1 MNILNLSV
9 VPLSGA
15 HRKGWHGASGESA
28 GDRGAAFPEA
38 RPPPVRNFL
47 PGVSRVVARRHA
59 IHLTTGY
66 DLGIFTQIAKSYS
79 QFTAPYA
86 PLKGTG
92 YNALGDHFHP
102 ILAILGPVYRA
113 FPSSYTL
120 LVCQA
125 ALVAVSVLPITRWA
139 HEVRGRRFAY
149 WIGISYGPPGA
160 SRNSSSSTST
170 KWPSRSRSSRS
181 PCAAGRE
188 KWRAAVLWAIPL
200 VLVKEDL
207 GLTVAAVG
215 AYVAWKG
222 PRRTGILLALFGI
235 VATALAMFVV
245 LPSVNP
251 LGEFAYWPPAEPE
264 EKSLLIK
271 AVATFWPP
279 VKWLTLLMLVA
290 PTGFLAVRSPLL
302 VVMLPTLGW
311 RFTSDFPNYWGMDF
325 HYSAVLM
332 PVAFAA
338 AVHAVASG
346 RTVTRRLLHAAV
358 IGTAATAV
366 TFFTSPFHEL
376 VLPRTWVASEHV
388 RVADEIL
395 GRIPDG
401 ATVAASNR
409 LAAQLAYRTTVS
421 EVCLFPV
428 PSRRRKRL
436 GGWST
441 KTPIRP
447 TRNARPGRP
456 WNRPPRRS
464 PATGSSS
471 AGAGSPSWRG
481 PTPLPD
487 GPEARTGPGPLP
499 EGARTP
505 RDSGEEER
513 EDEGKILPEH

>member
-9 VPLSGA
+9 VPTQRRAPEGGGTARRVNAPEVVEQRFSKPALLLSGI
-15 HRKGWHGASGESA
+15 
-28 GDRGAAFPEA
+28 F
-38 RPPPVRNFL
+38 FL
-47 PGVSRVVARRHA
+47 VYLILSARRHA

-66 DLGIFTQIAKSYS
+66 DLGIFTQIVKSYS

-102 ILAILGPVYRA
+102 ILAILGPVYKV

-125 ALVAVSVLPITRWA
+125 ALVAVSVIPITRWA
-139 HEVRGRRFAY
+139 HEVRGRKFAY
-149 WIGISYGPPGA
+149 WTGISYGA
-160 SRNSSSSTST
+160 SWGIAELVQFDFHEVAFAVPLLAFSV
-170 KWPSRSRSSRS
+170 
-181 PCAAGRE
+181 CAAGRE

-215 AYVAWKG
+215 AYIAWKG
-222 PRRTGILLALFGI
+222 PRRAGIPLALFGI
-235 VATALAMFVV
+235 AATALAMFVV

-251 LGEFAYWPPAEPE
+251 LGEFAYWPPAEPQ
-264 EKSLLIK
+264 EKSLLVK
-271 AVATFWPP
+271 AAATFWPP

-325 HYSAVLM
+325 HYSAILM

-346 RTVTRRLLHAAV
+346 RTITRRLLHAGV
-358 IGTAATAV
+358 IGAVATAV

-376 VLPRTWVASEHV
+376 VLPRTWVASERV
-388 RVADEIL
+388 RVTGEIL

-421 EVCLFPV
+421 EVCLFPRSFAPEEPPRWMIYDNTDPSDPECATGRSLESSAPHV
-428 PSRRRKRL
+428 PGYRLVERRSGITLLERV
-436 GGWST
+436 GAPG
-441 KTPIRP
+441 
-447 TRNARPGRP
+447 GRP
-456 WNRPPRRS
+456 
-464 PATGSSS
+464 
-471 AGAGSPSWRG
+471 
-481 PTPLPD
+481 
-487 GPEARTGPGPLP
+487 
-499 EGARTP
+499 
-505 RDSGEEER
+505 
-513 EDEGKILPEH
+513 

>member
-1 MNILNLSV
+1 MNILNLSA
-9 VPLSGA
+9 VPSQRRAPEGGGSAPAGNARKPSERYSKRSALLLSGV
-15 HRKGWHGASGESA
+15 
-28 GDRGAAFPEA
+28 F
-38 RPPPVRNFL
+38 FL
-47 PGVSRVVARRHA
+47 VYLALSARRHA

-79 QFTAPYA
+79 EFTAPYA

-102 ILAILGPVYRA
+102 ILAILGPLYKV

-125 ALVAVSVLPITRWA
+125 ALIAVSVIPITLWA
-139 HEVRGRRFAY
+139 LDVRGPKFAH
-149 WIGISYGPPGA
+149 WIGISYGA
-160 SRNSSSSTST
+160 SWGIAELVQFDFHEVAFAVPLLAFSV
-170 KWPSRSRSSRS
+170 
-181 PCAAGRE
+181 CAAGRE

-207 GLTVAAVG
+207 GLTVAAIG

-222 PRRTGILLALFGI
+222 PRRTGILLALFGA

-251 LGEFAYWPPAEPE
+251 LGEFAYWPPAEPQ
-264 EKSLLIK
+264 EKSLLVK
-271 AVATFWPP
+271 TAATFWPP
-279 VKWLTLLMLVA
+279 VKWLTLLMTVA

-302 VVMLPTLGW
+302 IVMLPTLGW

-346 RTVTRRLLHAAV
+346 RTITRRLLHAGV
-358 IGTAATAV
+358 IGAVATGV

-376 VLPRTWVASEHV
+376 VLPRTWTTSEHV
-388 RVADEIL
+388 RVTDEIL
-395 GRIPDG
+395 GKIPDG

-421 EVCLFPV
+421 EVCLFPRSFEPKERPRWMVYDNADPSDPECATGKSLESGAPHV
-428 PSRRRKRL
+428 PGYRLVERRSGISLLERVDEPA
-436 GGWST
+436 GAPG
-441 KTPIRP
+441 
-447 TRNARPGRP
+447 GRP
-456 WNRPPRRS
+456 
-464 PATGSSS
+464 
-471 AGAGSPSWRG
+471 
-481 PTPLPD
+481 
-487 GPEARTGPGPLP
+487 
-499 EGARTP
+499 
-505 RDSGEEER
+505 
-513 EDEGKILPEH
+513 